1 MPVTAQGYQ
10 SICFCILLS
19 LKVWAFGEKRWYHEE
34 IRQSRFVLLQKPIGR
49 CKRTFLRANNETRI
63 RWNFQV
69 SCLHETPGK
78 FCRICDDCHDDEL
91 RKERRVRVSLCGWQV
106 TRRLK
111 GSEKEGNV
119 TIQVPLPH
127 IRISNTSCSFL
138 AFSKAKNAHMGRGS
152 SIRINVWKSILNS

>member
-1 MPVTAQGYQ
+1 M
-10 SICFCILLS
+10 
-19 LKVWAFGEKRWYHEE
+19 
-34 IRQSRFVLLQKPIGR
+34 
-49 CKRTFLRANNETRI
+49 
-63 RWNFQV
+63 
-69 SCLHETPGK
+69 
-78 FCRICDDCHDDEL
+78 
-91 RKERRVRVSLCGWQV
+91 RVSLCGWKVTRRLKGNEKEGKARKKLPLKV

-111 GSEKEGNV
+111 GSEKEGKA